1 MVDAHALG
9 ACGCGRAGSNPASP
23 AKLKATKELLYCLWN
38 GTVSDE
44 HPWYPDNGLLQCTT
58 RFPLQCLIQH

>member
-23 AKLKATKELLYCLWN
+23 TRLDEIKNFNHQVRFGSVTESAVRPAEKLTRNQKAK
-38 GTVSDE
+38 G
-44 HPWYPDNGLLQCTT
+44 
-58 RFPLQCLIQH
+58 PLPL

>member
-23 AKLKATKELLYCLWN
+23 
-38 GTVSDE
+38 
-44 HPWYPDNGLLQCTT
+44 T
-58 RFPLQCLIQH
+58 RFEGIKNLSVQVHSGNVNLPYSVATLIRRTHR

>member
-23 AKLKATKELLYCLWN
+23 TMEGFWDFVAVLTEGRIRL
-38 GTVSDE
+38 VE
-44 HPWYPDNGLLQCTT
+44 
-58 RFPLQCLIQH
+58 

>member
-23 AKLKATKELLYCLWN
+23 TMTYQFANAAIE
-38 GTVSDE
+38 SDFGGVRS
-44 HPWYPDNGLLQCTT
+44 PFLRAFWGLSS
-58 RFPLQCLIQH
+58 

>member
-23 AKLKATKELLYCLWN
+23 TMTHRFSNSAIESDYGRVRYPLN
-38 GTVSDE
+38 G
-44 HPWYPDNGLLQCTT
+44 HFGG
-58 RFPLQCLIQH
+58 

>member
-23 AKLKATKELLYCLWN
+23 TSFRRLCNAVDELVWFVDAGVVDATL
-38 GTVSDE
+38 G
-44 HPWYPDNGLLQCTT
+44 G
-58 RFPLQCLIQH
+58 

>member
-23 AKLKATKELLYCLWN
+23 TMTYRFANSVFE
-38 GTVSDE
+38 SDF
-44 HPWYPDNGLLQCTT
+44 GGVL
-58 RFPLQCLIQH
+58 